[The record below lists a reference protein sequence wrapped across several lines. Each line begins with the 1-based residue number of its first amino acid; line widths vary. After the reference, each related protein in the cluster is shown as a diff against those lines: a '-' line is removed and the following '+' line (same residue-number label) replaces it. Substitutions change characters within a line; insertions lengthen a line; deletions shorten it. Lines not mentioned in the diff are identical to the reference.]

1 MPISEASATALC
13 REVVQSLTQWRT
25 FPALLQ
31 VGGIESR
38 GGSRILL
45 ALEKWLDTFAQERD
59 LLILPEYRLSPARPV
74 DETTDKP
81 LVKAADQLFGGGRI
95 DYALVS
101 ASSVGEAVLRVD
113 TVLEVKTNYLGQADL
128 RWRPKAACDQ
138 ARSYAEACGASDV
151 YVLYIVAAAKG
162 KVPSA
167 ARKDGGWRYWNPRV
181 EETNWMDEV
190 RVLGCYPTDLPRAVQ
205 GDNDFQVWAYLLAP

>member
-38 GGSRILL
+38 GASRILL
-45 ALEKWLDTFAQERD
+45 ALEKWLDTFAQDRD
-59 LLILPEYRLSPARPV
+59 LLVLPEYRLSPVRPI

-101 ASSVGEAVLRVD
+101 ACSVGEAVLRVA
-113 TVLEVKTNYLGQADL
+113 TVLEVKTSYLGQGIHAL
-128 RWRPKAACDQ
+128 KRPIGWMKSAFWGANQQIYRELCKVAMTSKSGRIFWRP
-138 ARSYAEACGASDV
+138 
-151 YVLYIVAAAKG
+151 
-162 KVPSA
+162 
-167 ARKDGGWRYWNPRV
+167 
-181 EETNWMDEV
+181 
-190 RVLGCYPTDLPRAVQ
+190 
-205 GDNDFQVWAYLLAP
+205 